1 MKRLL
6 TYIRDYRVRAVLA
19 PLFKCLEACFDLFV
33 PLVISRMIDRGIR
46 SGNLGYVFRMG
57 GLLLALATIGLL
69 CSFTAQFFAAKV
81 AIHTGKGLR
90 NDLFRHINSLGY
102 REIDTLGTSTLITRM
117 TSDINAVESGV
128 NMALRL
134 FMRSPFIVFGAM
146 VMAFTISARAGL
158 IFTVTIVILF
168 IVVFGIILT
177 TAPMYRANQ
186 GQLDRIM
193 KTTRENLL
201 GVRVVRAFNRQASE
215 IDEFRRENER
225 LTQMQVRV
233 GRISALLNP
242 VTYVIINLAVVY
254 LIYRGGGFVYEGAIT
269 QGGLVALVNYMS
281 QILVELIK
289 LANLIIQITR
299 AMASMNRIDGI
310 FALQP
315 AVSDAANASAYSV
328 VTAPSAATDAA
339 SAANASDHHAV
350 TASRDAVG
358 LSVSSDSAAAVAAQR
373 SGDQRSRVPEVEF
386 RQAAFAYTEG
396 AEDALRDISFRAMPG
411 QTIGVIGGTGAGKT
425 TLINLIPRFY
435 DVTAG
440 EVLVSGQNVRDYA
453 LETLRAKIGLVP
465 QRSVL
470 FRGTLRSNMQWG
482 RPDATDDEIYAAL
495 KTAQAYDFV
504 EQKGEGLELQVEQE
518 GRNFSGGQKQ
528 RLAIARALVRR
539 PEILILDDS
548 ASALDF
554 ATDAALRKALK
565 SDTENMTVF
574 LISQRVST
582 VRNSDQIIVLD
593 DGQVAGIGTHAELYR
608 SCPVYHEICLSQLS
622 QAEAERSDDT
632 AQPTPAA
639 GGGRPAVDQAVGA
652 EQSVTVAG
660 SGSRMAEQREEAVQS
675 ASTADG
681 GRSAVERS
689 DDVEK
694 TALSEAQS
702 EGKEVQ

>member
-33 PLVISRMIDRGIR
+33 PLVISSMIDRGIR

-57 GLLLALATIGLL
+57 GLLLALAVIGLL

-146 VMAFTISARAGL
+146 VMAFTISVRAGL
-158 IFTVTIVILF
+158 LFAVTILILF

-225 LTQMQVRV
+225 LTQMQVSV

-299 AMASMNRIDGI
+299 ARASMNRIDGI

-315 AVSDAANASAYSV
+315 AVSDANVSARDA
-328 VTAPSAATDAA
+328 VTASSAATDAA
-339 SAANASDHHAV
+339 SAP
-350 TASRDAVG
+350 
-358 LSVSSDSAAAVAAQR
+358 R
-373 SGDQRSRVPEVEF
+373 SGDQRSCVPAVEF

-435 DVTAG
+435 DATAG

-453 LETLRAKIGLVP
+453 LETLREKIGLVP

-482 RPDATDDEIYAAL
+482 KPDATDDEIYAAL

-504 EQKGEGLELQVEQE
+504 EQKGEGLELEVEQE

-622 QAEAERSDDT
+622 QAEAERSDE
-632 AQPTPAA
+632 
-639 GGGRPAVDQAVGA
+639 AVQNGSRTA
-652 EQSVTVAG
+652 EQSVSVAG
-660 SGSRMAEQREEAVQS
+660 SGSRVAVQP
-675 ASTADG
+675 TAAAG
-681 GRSAVERS
+681 SGRSAVERS

-694 TALSEAQS
+694 TALAEAQN

>member
-57 GLLLALATIGLL
+57 GLLLVLATIGLL

-90 NDLFRHINSLGY
+90 NDLFRHINALGY

-146 VMAFTISARAGL
+146 VMAFTISVRAGL
-158 IFTVTIVILF
+158 IFAVTIVILF

-254 LIYRGGGFVYEGAIT
+254 LIYRGGGFVYEGTIT

-315 AVSDAANASAYSV
+315 AVSDANVSARDA
-328 VTAPSAATDAA
+328 VTTPSAATDAA
-339 SAANASDHHAV
+339 SAP
-350 TASRDAVG
+350 
-358 LSVSSDSAAAVAAQR
+358 R
-373 SGDQRSRVPEVEF
+373 SGDQRSCVPVIEF

-396 AEDALRDISFRAMPG
+396 AEDALHDISFRAMPG

-440 EVLVSGQNVRDYA
+440 EVLVAGQNVRDYA

-482 RPDATDDEIYAAL
+482 KPDATDDEIYAAL

-504 EQKGEGLELQVEQE
+504 EQKGEDLELQVEQE

-554 ATDAALRKALK
+554 ATDAALRKAIK

-622 QAEAERSDDT
+622 QDEAERSAD
-632 AQPTPAA
+632 AVQPTPAA
-639 GGGRPAVDQAVGA
+639 G
-652 EQSVTVAG
+652 
-660 SGSRMAEQREEAVQS
+660 SGCP
-675 ASTADG
+675 
-681 GRSAVERS
+681 AVERS

-694 TALSEAQS
+694 TALAEAQN

>member
-33 PLVISRMIDRGIR
+33 PLVISSMIDRGIR

-57 GLLLALATIGLL
+57 GLLLVLATIGLL

-90 NDLFRHINSLGY
+90 NDLFRHINALGY

-146 VMAFTISARAGL
+146 VMAFTISVRAGL
-158 IFTVTIVILF
+158 IFAVTIVILF
-168 IVVFGIILT
+168 VVVFGIILT

-315 AVSDAANASAYSV
+315 AVSDANASAHSA
-328 VTAPSAATDAA
+328 VTTPSAVTDAA
-339 SAANASDHHAV
+339 SAANVSAHSAV
-350 TASRDAVG
+350 TAPSAVTG
-358 LSVSSDSAAAVAAQR
+358 AASAPR
-373 SGDQRSRVPEVEF
+373 SGDQRSCVPAVEF

-396 AEDALRDISFRAMPG
+396 AEDALHDISFRAMPG

-440 EVLVSGQNVRDYA
+440 EVLVLGQNVRDYA

-482 RPDATDDEIYAAL
+482 KPDATDDEIYAAL

-554 ATDAALRKALK
+554 ATDAALRKAIK

-622 QAEAERSDDT
+622 QDEAERSEDT
-632 AQPTPAA
+632 AQPTAA
-639 GGGRPAVDQAVGA
+639 
-652 EQSVTVAG
+652 AG
-660 SGSRMAEQREEAVQS
+660 SGRP
-675 ASTADG
+675 
-681 GRSAVERS
+681 AVERS
-689 DDVEK
+689 DDAEK
-694 TALSEAQS
+694 TALAEAQN

>member
-33 PLVISRMIDRGIR
+33 PLVISSMIDRGIR

-57 GLLLALATIGLL
+57 GLLLVLATIGLL

-146 VMAFTISARAGL
+146 VMAFTISVRAGL
-158 IFTVTIVILF
+158 IFAVTIVILF

-254 LIYRGGGFVYEGAIT
+254 LIYRGGGFVYEGTIT

-315 AVSDAANASAYSV
+315 AVSDANASAHSAV
-328 VTAPSAATDAA
+328 TALSAATGAASAANVSAHSTVTAPSAATDAA
-339 SAANASDHHAV
+339 SA
-350 TASRDAVG
+350 
-358 LSVSSDSAAAVAAQR
+358 QR
-373 SGDQRSRVPEVEF
+373 SGDQRSCVPAVEF

-440 EVLVSGQNVRDYA
+440 EVLVAGQDVRDYA

-482 RPDATDDEIYAAL
+482 RPDATDDEIFAAL

-504 EQKGEGLELQVEQE
+504 EQKGEGLELEVEQE

-554 ATDAALRKALK
+554 ATDAALRKAIK

-622 QAEAERSDDT
+622 QDEAERSEDT
-632 AQPTPAA
+632 ARNGSRTAEQSVIVAGSGSRVATQPTAAA
-639 GGGRPAVDQAVGA
+639 GGGRPAA
-652 EQSVTVAG
+652 
-660 SGSRMAEQREEAVQS
+660 
-675 ASTADG
+675 
-681 GRSAVERS
+681 ERS
-689 DDVEK
+689 DDAEK
-694 TALSEAQS
+694 TALADAQN

>member
-6 TYIRDYRVRAVLA
+6 TYIRDYRIRAILA

-33 PLVISRMIDRGIR
+33 PLVISSMIDRGIR

-57 GLLLALATIGLL
+57 GLLLVLATIGLL

-90 NDLFRHINSLGY
+90 NDLFRHINALGY

-146 VMAFTISARAGL
+146 VMAFTISVRAGL
-158 IFTVTIVILF
+158 IFAVTIVILF

-315 AVSDAANASAYSV
+315 AVSDANVSARDAVTALSAATGAASAANVSAHST

-339 SAANASDHHAV
+339 SA
-350 TASRDAVG
+350 
-358 LSVSSDSAAAVAAQR
+358 QR
-373 SGDQRSRVPEVEF
+373 SGDQRSCVPVVEF

-453 LETLRAKIGLVP
+453 LETLREKIGLVP

-504 EQKGEGLELQVEQE
+504 EQKGEGLELEVEQE

-554 ATDAALRKALK
+554 ATDAALRKAIK

-622 QAEAERSDDT
+622 K
-632 AQPTPAA
+632 
-639 GGGRPAVDQAVGA
+639 
-652 EQSVTVAG
+652 
-660 SGSRMAEQREEAVQS
+660 EE
-675 ASTADG
+675 
-681 GRSAVERS
+681 
-689 DDVEK
+689 
-694 TALSEAQS
+694 SE
-702 EGKEVQ
+702 KEVQ

>member
-33 PLVISRMIDRGIR
+33 PLVISSMIDRGIR

-57 GLLLALATIGLL
+57 GLLLALAAIGLL

-90 NDLFRHINSLGY
+90 NDLFRHINELGY

-146 VMAFTISARAGL
+146 VMAFTISVRAGL
-158 IFTVTIVILF
+158 IFAVTIVILF

-269 QGGLVALVNYMS
+269 QGALVALVNYMS

-310 FALQP
+310 FELQP
-315 AVSDAANASAYSV
+315 AVSDANASAHSA
-328 VTAPSAATDAA
+328 VTAPSAVTDAA
-339 SAANASDHHAV
+339 SAANASAHSTV
-350 TASRDAVG
+350 TAP
-358 LSVSSDSAAAVAAQR
+358 SAATDVASAPR
-373 SGDQRSRVPEVEF
+373 SGDQRSCVPAVEF

-440 EVLVSGQNVRDYA
+440 EVLVCGQNVRDYA
-453 LETLRAKIGLVP
+453 LATLRAKIGLVP

-482 RPDATDDEIYAAL
+482 KPDATDDEIYAAL

-504 EQKGEGLELQVEQE
+504 EQKGEGLELEVEQE

-554 ATDAALRKALK
+554 ATDAALRKAIK

-608 SCPVYHEICLSQLS
+608 NCPVYHEICLSQLS
-622 QAEAERSDDT
+622 K
-632 AQPTPAA
+632 
-639 GGGRPAVDQAVGA
+639 
-652 EQSVTVAG
+652 
-660 SGSRMAEQREEAVQS
+660 EE
-675 ASTADG
+675 
-681 GRSAVERS
+681 
-689 DDVEK
+689 
-694 TALSEAQS
+694 SE
-702 EGKEVQ
+702 KEVQ

>member
-33 PLVISRMIDRGIR
+33 PLVISSMIDRGIR

-57 GLLLALATIGLL
+57 GLLLALAAIGLL

-90 NDLFRHINSLGY
+90 NDLFRHINALGY

-158 IFTVTIVILF
+158 IFAVTIVILF

-215 IDEFRRENER
+215 IDEFRRENEK
-225 LTQMQVRV
+225 LTAMQVSV

-254 LIYRGGGFVYEGAIT
+254 LIYRGGGFVYEGTLT

-315 AVSDAANASAYSV
+315 AVSDANASARDT
-328 VTAPSAATDAA
+328 VTASSA
-339 SAANASDHHAV
+339 SAAA
-350 TASRDAVG
+350 TA
-358 LSVSSDSAAAVAAQR
+358 LQC
-373 SGDQRSRVPEVEF
+373 SGDQDSRVPEVEF

-411 QTIGVIGGTGAGKT
+411 ETIGVIGGTGAGKT

-440 EVLVSGQNVRDYA
+440 EVLVAGKNVRDYA
-453 LETLRAKIGLVP
+453 LETLREKIGLVP

-482 RPDATDDEIYAAL
+482 KPDATDAEIYAAL

-554 ATDAALRKALK
+554 ATDAALRKAIK
-565 SDTENMTVF
+565 TDTENMTVF
-574 LISQRVST
+574 IISQRVST
-582 VRNSDQIIVLD
+582 VRNADQIVVLD

-622 QAEAERSDDT
+622 QAEAERSDAA
-632 AQPTPAA
+632 AQ
-639 GGGRPAVDQAVGA
+639 
-652 EQSVTVAG
+652 
-660 SGSRMAEQREEAVQS
+660 
-675 ASTADG
+675 
-681 GRSAVERS
+681 
-689 DDVEK
+689 
-694 TALSEAQS
+694 TALADAQN

>member
-33 PLVISRMIDRGIR
+33 PLVISSMIDRGIR

-57 GLLLALATIGLL
+57 GLLLALAAIGLL

-90 NDLFRHINSLGY
+90 NDLFRHINTLGY

-146 VMAFTISARAGL
+146 VMAFTISVRSGL
-158 IFTVTIVILF
+158 IFAVTIVILF
-168 IVVFGIILT
+168 CVVFGIILT

-299 AMASMNRIDGI
+299 ARASMNRIDGI

-315 AVSDAANASAYSV
+315 AVSDANVSARDAVTASSAVADAASGTNASTYSTV
-328 VTAPSAATDAA
+328 AASSAVTDATSAHDAVTAPSAATSLSSSA
-339 SAANASDHHAV
+339 SAAA
-350 TASRDAVG
+350 T
-358 LSVSSDSAAAVAAQR
+358 VSQR
-373 SGDQRSRVPEVEF
+373 SDDQRSRVPAVEF
-386 RQAAFAYTEG
+386 RQVAFAYTEG

-435 DVTAG
+435 DATAG
-440 EVLVSGQNVRDYA
+440 EVLVAGQNVRDYA

-482 RPDATDDEIYAAL
+482 KPDATDDEIYAAL

-504 EQKGEGLELQVEQE
+504 EQKGEGLELEVEQE

-554 ATDAALRKALK
+554 ATDAALRKAIK

-622 QAEAERSDDT
+622 QAEAERSDD
-632 AQPTPAA
+632 
-639 GGGRPAVDQAVGA
+639 
-652 EQSVTVAG
+652 
-660 SGSRMAEQREEAVQS
+660 
-675 ASTADG
+675 
-681 GRSAVERS
+681 
-689 DDVEK
+689 VEK
-694 TALSEAQS
+694 TALAEAQN

>member
-57 GLLLALATIGLL
+57 GLLFALAVIGLL

-90 NDLFRHINSLGY
+90 NDLFRHINTLGY

-315 AVSDAANASAYSV
+315 AVSDANVSAHSV
-328 VTAPSAATDAA
+328 VTAP
-339 SAANASDHHAV
+339 
-350 TASRDAVG
+350 
-358 LSVSSDSAAAVAAQR
+358 R
-373 SGDQRSRVPEVEF
+373 SGDQRSCVPAVEF

-411 QTIGVIGGTGAGKT
+411 QTIGVIGGTGVGKT

-482 RPDATDDEIYAAL
+482 KPDATDDEIYAAL

-504 EQKGEGLELQVEQE
+504 EQKGEGLELEVEQE

-554 ATDAALRKALK
+554 ATDAALRKAIK

-622 QAEAERSDDT
+622 QAEAERSDD
-632 AQPTPAA
+632 
-639 GGGRPAVDQAVGA
+639 A
-652 EQSVTVAG
+652 EQ
-660 SGSRMAEQREEAVQS
+660 
-675 ASTADG
+675 
-681 GRSAVERS
+681 
-689 DDVEK
+689 
-694 TALSEAQS
+694 TALAEAQNK
-702 EGKEVQ
+702 GKEVQ

>member
-57 GLLLALATIGLL
+57 GLLLALAVIGLL

-90 NDLFRHINSLGY
+90 NDLFRHINALGY

-225 LTQMQVRV
+225 LTQMQVSV

-299 AMASMNRIDGI
+299 ARASMNRIDGI

-315 AVSDAANASAYSV
+315 AVSDANVSARDA
-328 VTAPSAATDAA
+328 VTAPR
-339 SAANASDHHAV
+339 SD
-350 TASRDAVG
+350 
-358 LSVSSDSAAAVAAQR
+358 
-373 SGDQRSRVPEVEF
+373 DQRSRVPAVEF

-435 DVTAG
+435 DATAG

-482 RPDATDDEIYAAL
+482 KPDATDDEIYAAL

-504 EQKGEGLELQVEQE
+504 EQKGEGLELEVEQE

-528 RLAIARALVRR
+528 RLAIARALVRH

-554 ATDAALRKALK
+554 ATDAALRKAIK
-565 SDTENMTVF
+565 SDTGNMTVF

-622 QAEAERSDDT
+622 QAEAERSDD
-632 AQPTPAA
+632 
-639 GGGRPAVDQAVGA
+639 
-652 EQSVTVAG
+652 
-660 SGSRMAEQREEAVQS
+660 
-675 ASTADG
+675 
-681 GRSAVERS
+681 
-689 DDVEK
+689 VEK
-694 TALSEAQS
+694 TALAEAQN

>member
-33 PLVISRMIDRGIR
+33 PLVISSMIDRGIR
-46 SGNLGYVFRMG
+46 SGDLGYVFRMG
-57 GLLLALATIGLL
+57 GLLLVLATIGLL

-146 VMAFTISARAGL
+146 VMAFTISVRAGL
-158 IFTVTIVILF
+158 IFAVTIVILF

-254 LIYRGGGFVYEGAIT
+254 LIYRGGGFVYEGTIT

-315 AVSDAANASAYSV
+315 AVSDANVSARDA
-328 VTAPSAATDAA
+328 VTAPSAAAGAA
-339 SAANASDHHAV
+339 SAANVSAHSTV
-350 TASRDAVG
+350 TAPRDAAG
-358 LSVSSDSAAAVAAQR
+358 LSVSSHSVAAVAAQR
-373 SGDQRSRVPEVEF
+373 SGDQRSCVPAVEF

-453 LETLRAKIGLVP
+453 LETLREKIGLVP

-482 RPDATDDEIYAAL
+482 KPDATDDEIYAAL

-554 ATDAALRKALK
+554 ATDAALRKAIK
-565 SDTENMTVF
+565 SDTGNMTVF

-622 QAEAERSDDT
+622 QAEAERSDE
-632 AQPTPAA
+632 
-639 GGGRPAVDQAVGA
+639 AVQNGSRTA
-652 EQSVTVAG
+652 EQSVSVAG
-660 SGSRMAEQREEAVQS
+660 SGSRVATQP
-675 ASTADG
+675 TAAAGG

-689 DDVEK
+689 DDAEK
-694 TALSEAQS
+694 TALAEAQN

>member
-33 PLVISRMIDRGIR
+33 PLVISSMIDRGIR

-57 GLLLALATIGLL
+57 GLLLVLAAIGLL

-158 IFTVTIVILF
+158 IFAVTIVILF

-215 IDEFRRENER
+215 IDEFRHENEK
-225 LTQMQVRV
+225 LTAMQVSV

-269 QGGLVALVNYMS
+269 QGALVALVNYMS

-310 FALQP
+310 FELQP
-315 AVSDAANASAYSV
+315 AVSDANASARDA
-328 VTAPSAATDAA
+328 VTAPSATTAAT
-339 SAANASDHHAV
+339 
-350 TASRDAVG
+350 
-358 LSVSSDSAAAVAAQR
+358 VSQR
-373 SGDQRSRVPEVEF
+373 SGDQDSRVPEVEF

-411 QTIGVIGGTGAGKT
+411 ETIGVIGGTGAGKT

-440 EVLVSGQNVRDYA
+440 EVLVAGKNVRDYA
-453 LETLRAKIGLVP
+453 LETLRGKIGLVP

-470 FRGTLRSNMQWG
+470 FRGNLRSNMQWG
-482 RPDATDDEIYAAL
+482 KPDATDEEIYAAL

-504 EQKGEGLELQVEQE
+504 EQKGEGLELKVEQE

-554 ATDAALRKALK
+554 ATDAALRKAIK
-565 SDTENMTVF
+565 TDTGNMTVF

-582 VRNSDQIIVLD
+582 VRNADQIVVLD

-608 SCPVYHEICLSQLS
+608 NCPVYHEICLSQLS
-622 QAEAERSDDT
+622 QAEAERSDEA
-632 AQPTPAA
+632 AQTGSRTVAEPASAAA
-639 GGGRPAVDQAVGA
+639 GGRP
-652 EQSVTVAG
+652 
-660 SGSRMAEQREEAVQS
+660 
-675 ASTADG
+675 TA
-681 GRSAVERS
+681 ERS
-689 DDVEK
+689 DDVGQK
-694 TALSEAQS
+694 ALAEAQNA
-702 EGKEVQ
+702 GKEVQ

>member
-6 TYIRDYRVRAVLA
+6 TYIRDYRVRAILA

-33 PLVISRMIDRGIR
+33 PLVISSMIDRGIR

-57 GLLLALATIGLL
+57 GLLLVLAAIGLL

-158 IFTVTIVILF
+158 IFAVTIVILF

-215 IDEFRRENER
+215 IDEFRRENEK
-225 LTQMQVRV
+225 LTAMQVSV

-269 QGGLVALVNYMS
+269 QGALVALVNYMS

-310 FALQP
+310 FELQP
-315 AVSDAANASAYSV
+315 AVSDANASV
-328 VTAPSAATDAA
+328 RD
-339 SAANASDHHAV
+339 AV
-350 TASRDAVG
+350 TAR
-358 LSVSSDSAAAVAAQR
+358 SD
-373 SGDQRSRVPEVEF
+373 VPAVEF

-411 QTIGVIGGTGAGKT
+411 ETIGVIGGTGAGKT

-440 EVLVSGQNVRDYA
+440 EVLIEGQNVRDYA
-453 LETLRAKIGLVP
+453 LETLREKIGLVP

-470 FRGTLRSNMQWG
+470 FRGNLRSNMQWG
-482 RPDATDDEIYAAL
+482 KPDATDEEIYAAL

-504 EQKGEGLELQVEQE
+504 EQKGEGLELEVEQE

-554 ATDAALRKALK
+554 ATDAALRKAIK
-565 SDTENMTVF
+565 TDTGNMTVF

-582 VRNSDQIIVLD
+582 VRNSDQIVVLD

-622 QAEAERSDDT
+622 QAEAERSDEA
-632 AQPTPAA
+632 AQTGSRAAAEPASEA
-639 GGGRPAVDQAVGA
+639 AGGRPAA
-652 EQSVTVAG
+652 
-660 SGSRMAEQREEAVQS
+660 
-675 ASTADG
+675 
-681 GRSAVERS
+681 ERS
-689 DDVEK
+689 DDVGQK
-694 TALSEAQS
+694 ALAEAEN

>member
-33 PLVISRMIDRGIR
+33 PLVISSMIDRGIR

-57 GLLLALATIGLL
+57 GLLLVLATIGLL

-146 VMAFTISARAGL
+146 VMAFTISVRAGL
-158 IFTVTIVILF
+158 IFAVTIVILF

-254 LIYRGGGFVYEGAIT
+254 LIYRGGGFVYEGTIT

-315 AVSDAANASAYSV
+315 AVSDANVSARDAVTAPSAAAGAASAANVSAHST

-339 SAANASDHHAV
+339 S
-350 TASRDAVG
+350 TP
-358 LSVSSDSAAAVAAQR
+358 R
-373 SGDQRSRVPEVEF
+373 SGDQRSCVPAVEF

-440 EVLVSGQNVRDYA
+440 EVLVAGQNVRDYA

-482 RPDATDDEIYAAL
+482 KPDATDDEIYAAL

-554 ATDAALRKALK
+554 ATDAALRKAIK

-622 QAEAERSDDT
+622 QAEAERSEDT
-632 AQPTPAA
+632 ARNGSRTAEQSVIVAGSGSRVATQPTAAA
-639 GGGRPAVDQAVGA
+639 GGGRPAA
-652 EQSVTVAG
+652 
-660 SGSRMAEQREEAVQS
+660 
-675 ASTADG
+675 
-681 GRSAVERS
+681 ERS
-689 DDVEK
+689 DDAEK
-694 TALSEAQS
+694 TALADAQN

>member
-57 GLLLALATIGLL
+57 GLLLALAAIGLL

-90 NDLFRHINSLGY
+90 NDLFRHINALGY

-146 VMAFTISARAGL
+146 VMAFTISVRAGL
-158 IFTVTIVILF
+158 IFAVTIVILF

-315 AVSDAANASAYSV
+315 AVSDANVSARDA
-328 VTAPSAATDAA
+328 VTAPSAATGAA
-339 SAANASDHHAV
+339 SAANASAHSTV
-350 TASRDAVG
+350 TAP
-358 LSVSSDSAAAVAAQR
+358 SAATGAASAQR
-373 SGDQRSRVPEVEF
+373 SGDQRSCVPAVEF

-440 EVLVSGQNVRDYA
+440 EVLVAGQNVRDYA

-482 RPDATDDEIYAAL
+482 KPEATDDEIYAAL

-554 ATDAALRKALK
+554 ATDAALRKAIK

-622 QAEAERSDDT
+622 QAEAERSDE
-632 AQPTPAA
+632 
-639 GGGRPAVDQAVGA
+639 AVQNGSRTA
-652 EQSVTVAG
+652 EQSVSVAG
-660 SGSRMAEQREEAVQS
+660 SGSRVAVQP
-675 ASTADG
+675 TAAAG
-681 GRSAVERS
+681 SGRSAVERS

-694 TALSEAQS
+694 TALAEAQN

>member
-33 PLVISRMIDRGIR
+33 PLVISSMIDRGIR

-57 GLLLALATIGLL
+57 GLLLVLATIGLL

-90 NDLFRHINSLGY
+90 NDLFRHINALGY

-146 VMAFTISARAGL
+146 VMAFTISVRAGL
-158 IFTVTIVILF
+158 IFAVTIVILF

-254 LIYRGGGFVYEGAIT
+254 LIYRGGGFVYEGTIT

-315 AVSDAANASAYSV
+315 AVSDANVSARDA
-328 VTAPSAATDAA
+328 VTTPSAATDAA
-339 SAANASDHHAV
+339 SGANASAHSAV
-350 TASRDAVG
+350 TAS
-358 LSVSSDSAAAVAAQR
+358 SAATGAASAPR
-373 SGDQRSRVPEVEF
+373 SGDQRSCVPVVEF

-396 AEDALRDISFRAMPG
+396 AEDALHDISFRAMPG

-440 EVLVSGQNVRDYA
+440 EVLVAGQNVRDYA

-482 RPDATDDEIYAAL
+482 KPDATDDEIYAAL

-504 EQKGEGLELQVEQE
+504 EQKGEGLELEVEQE

-554 ATDAALRKALK
+554 ATDAALRKAIK

-622 QAEAERSDDT
+622 QDEAERSEDT
-632 AQPTPAA
+632 AQPTAA
-639 GGGRPAVDQAVGA
+639 
-652 EQSVTVAG
+652 AG
-660 SGSRMAEQREEAVQS
+660 SGRP
-675 ASTADG
+675 
-681 GRSAVERS
+681 AVERS
-689 DDVEK
+689 DDAEK
-694 TALSEAQS
+694 TALAEAQN

>member
-57 GLLLALATIGLL
+57 GLLLALAVIGLL

-299 AMASMNRIDGI
+299 ARASMNRIDGI

-315 AVSDAANASAYSV
+315 AVSDANVSARDA
-328 VTAPSAATDAA
+328 VTAPR
-339 SAANASDHHAV
+339 SD
-350 TASRDAVG
+350 
-358 LSVSSDSAAAVAAQR
+358 
-373 SGDQRSRVPEVEF
+373 DQRSRVPAVEF

-482 RPDATDDEIYAAL
+482 KPDATDDEIYAAL

-504 EQKGEGLELQVEQE
+504 EQKGEGLELEVEQE

-565 SDTENMTVF
+565 SDTGNMTVF

-622 QAEAERSDDT
+622 QAEAERSDD
-632 AQPTPAA
+632 
-639 GGGRPAVDQAVGA
+639 
-652 EQSVTVAG
+652 
-660 SGSRMAEQREEAVQS
+660 
-675 ASTADG
+675 
-681 GRSAVERS
+681 
-689 DDVEK
+689 VEK
-694 TALSEAQS
+694 TALAEAQN

>member
-57 GLLLALATIGLL
+57 GLLLALAVIGLL

-299 AMASMNRIDGI
+299 ARASMNRIDGI

-315 AVSDAANASAYSV
+315 AVSDANVSARDA
-328 VTAPSAATDAA
+328 VTASSAVADAA
-339 SAANASDHHAV
+339 SAANASAHSAV
-350 TASRDAVG
+350 TASSAATS
-358 LSVSSDSAAAVAAQR
+358 LSSSASAAATVSQR
-373 SGDQRSRVPEVEF
+373 SDDQRSRVPAVEF

-435 DVTAG
+435 DATAG
-440 EVLVSGQNVRDYA
+440 EVLVSGQNVRDYV

-482 RPDATDDEIYAAL
+482 KPDATDDEIYAAL

-504 EQKGEGLELQVEQE
+504 EQKGEGLELEVEQE

-554 ATDAALRKALK
+554 ATDAALRKAIK
-565 SDTENMTVF
+565 SDTKNMTVF

-622 QAEAERSDDT
+622 QAEAERSDD
-632 AQPTPAA
+632 
-639 GGGRPAVDQAVGA
+639 
-652 EQSVTVAG
+652 
-660 SGSRMAEQREEAVQS
+660 
-675 ASTADG
+675 
-681 GRSAVERS
+681 
-689 DDVEK
+689 VEK
-694 TALSEAQS
+694 TALAEAQN

>member
-33 PLVISRMIDRGIR
+33 PLVISSMIDRGIR

-57 GLLLALATIGLL
+57 GLLFVLATIGLL

-146 VMAFTISARAGL
+146 VMAFTISVRAGL
-158 IFTVTIVILF
+158 IFAVTIVILF

-254 LIYRGGGFVYEGAIT
+254 LIYRGGGFVYEGTIT

-315 AVSDAANASAYSV
+315 AVSDANVSARDA
-328 VTAPSAATDAA
+328 VTAPSAAAGAA
-339 SAANASDHHAV
+339 SAP
-350 TASRDAVG
+350 
-358 LSVSSDSAAAVAAQR
+358 R
-373 SGDQRSRVPEVEF
+373 SGDQRSCVPAIEF

-396 AEDALRDISFRAMPG
+396 AEDALHDISFRAMPG

-440 EVLVSGQNVRDYA
+440 EVLVAGQNVRDYA

-482 RPDATDDEIYAAL
+482 KPDATDDEIYAAL

-504 EQKGEGLELQVEQE
+504 EQKGEGLELEVEQE

-554 ATDAALRKALK
+554 ATDAALRKAIK

-622 QAEAERSDDT
+622 QAEAERSEDT
-632 AQPTPAA
+632 AQPTAA
-639 GGGRPAVDQAVGA
+639 
-652 EQSVTVAG
+652 AG
-660 SGSRMAEQREEAVQS
+660 SGRP
-675 ASTADG
+675 
-681 GRSAVERS
+681 AVERS
-689 DDVEK
+689 DDAEK
-694 TALSEAQS
+694 TALAEAQN

>member
-33 PLVISRMIDRGIR
+33 PLVISSMIDRGIR

-57 GLLLALATIGLL
+57 GLLLALAAIGLL

-90 NDLFRHINSLGY
+90 NDLFRHINTLGY

-146 VMAFTISARAGL
+146 VMAFTISVRSGL
-158 IFTVTIVILF
+158 IFAVTIVILF
-168 IVVFGIILT
+168 CVVFGIILT

-299 AMASMNRIDGI
+299 ARASMNRIDGI

-315 AVSDAANASAYSV
+315 AVSDANVSARDA
-328 VTAPSAATDAA
+328 VTASSAATDTA
-339 SAANASDHHAV
+339 SAANASAHSAV
-350 TASRDAVG
+350 TASSAATS
-358 LSVSSDSAAAVAAQR
+358 LSSSASAAATVSQR
-373 SGDQRSRVPEVEF
+373 SDDQRSRVPAVEF

-435 DVTAG
+435 DATAG

-482 RPDATDDEIYAAL
+482 KPDATDDEIYAAL

-504 EQKGEGLELQVEQE
+504 EQKGEGLELEVEQE

-554 ATDAALRKALK
+554 ATDTALRKAIK

-622 QAEAERSDDT
+622 QAEAERSDD
-632 AQPTPAA
+632 
-639 GGGRPAVDQAVGA
+639 
-652 EQSVTVAG
+652 
-660 SGSRMAEQREEAVQS
+660 
-675 ASTADG
+675 
-681 GRSAVERS
+681 
-689 DDVEK
+689 VEK
-694 TALSEAQS
+694 TALAEAQN

>member
-33 PLVISRMIDRGIR
+33 PLVISSMIDRGIR

-57 GLLLALATIGLL
+57 GLLLALAAIGLL

-90 NDLFRHINSLGY
+90 NDLFRHINTLGY

-315 AVSDAANASAYSV
+315 AVSDANVSARDA
-328 VTAPSAATDAA
+328 VTAPSAATSAA
-339 SAANASDHHAV
+339 SAANASAHSTV
-350 TASRDAVG
+350 TAP
-358 LSVSSDSAAAVAAQR
+358 SAATGAASAQR
-373 SGDQRSRVPEVEF
+373 SGDQRSCVPAVEF
-386 RQAAFAYTEG
+386 QQAAFAYTEG

-440 EVLVSGQNVRDYA
+440 EVLVAGQNVRDYA

-482 RPDATDDEIYAAL
+482 KPEATDDEIYAAL

-554 ATDAALRKALK
+554 ATDAALRKAIK

-622 QAEAERSDDT
+622 QDEAERSDDA
-632 AQPTPAA
+632 AQPAA
-639 GGGRPAVDQAVGA
+639 A
-652 EQSVTVAG
+652 
-660 SGSRMAEQREEAVQS
+660 
-675 ASTADG
+675 ADG
-681 GRSAVERS
+681 GRPAVERS
-689 DDVEK
+689 DDAEK
-694 TALSEAQS
+694 TALAEAQD

>member
-6 TYIRDYRVRAVLA
+6 TYIRDYRIRAVLA

-33 PLVISRMIDRGIR
+33 PLVISSMIDRGIR

-57 GLLLALATIGLL
+57 GLLLALAAIGLL

-254 LIYRGGGFVYEGAIT
+254 LIYRGGGFVYEGTIT

-315 AVSDAANASAYSV
+315 AVSDANVSARDA
-328 VTAPSAATDAA
+328 VTAPSTVTGAA
-339 SAANASDHHAV
+339 SAANASAHSAV
-350 TASRDAVG
+350 TAPSAVTDAA
-358 LSVSSDSAAAVAAQR
+358 SAQR
-373 SGDQRSRVPEVEF
+373 SGDQRSCVPAVEF

-396 AEDALRDISFRAMPG
+396 AEDALRDISFHAMPG
-411 QTIGVIGGTGAGKT
+411 ETIGVIGGTGAGKT

-453 LETLRAKIGLVP
+453 LETLREKIGLVP

-482 RPDATDDEIYAAL
+482 KPDATDDEIYAAL

-504 EQKGEGLELQVEQE
+504 EQKGEGLELEVEQE

-554 ATDAALRKALK
+554 ATDAALRKAIK
-565 SDTENMTVF
+565 SDTGNMTVF

-622 QAEAERSDDT
+622 QAEAERSDE
-632 AQPTPAA
+632 
-639 GGGRPAVDQAVGA
+639 AVQNSSRTA
-652 EQSVTVAG
+652 EQSVSVAG
-660 SGSRMAEQREEAVQS
+660 SGSRVATQREEAVQS

-689 DDVEK
+689 DDAEK
-694 TALSEAQS
+694 TALAEAQN

>member
-33 PLVISRMIDRGIR
+33 PLVISSMIDRGIR

-57 GLLLALATIGLL
+57 GLLLVLATIGLL

-90 NDLFRHINSLGY
+90 NDLFRHINALGY

-146 VMAFTISARAGL
+146 VMAFTISVRAGF
-158 IFTVTIVILF
+158 IFAVTIVILF

-201 GVRVVRAFNRQASE
+201 GVRVVRAFNRQTSE

-254 LIYRGGGFVYEGAIT
+254 LIYRGGGFVYEGTIT

-315 AVSDAANASAYSV
+315 AVSDANVSARDAVAAPSTVTGAASAANASVHSA

-339 SAANASDHHAV
+339 S
-350 TASRDAVG
+350 TP
-358 LSVSSDSAAAVAAQR
+358 R
-373 SGDQRSRVPEVEF
+373 SGDQRSCVPVVEF

-396 AEDALRDISFRAMPG
+396 AEDALYDISFRAMPG

-440 EVLVSGQNVRDYA
+440 EVLVAGQNVRDYA

-482 RPDATDDEIYAAL
+482 KPDATDDEIYAAL

-504 EQKGEGLELQVEQE
+504 EQKGEGLELEVEQE

-554 ATDAALRKALK
+554 ATDAALRKAIK

-622 QAEAERSDDT
+622 QDEAERSEDT
-632 AQPTPAA
+632 AQPTAA
-639 GGGRPAVDQAVGA
+639 
-652 EQSVTVAG
+652 AG
-660 SGSRMAEQREEAVQS
+660 SGRP
-675 ASTADG
+675 
-681 GRSAVERS
+681 AVERS
-689 DDVEK
+689 DDAEK
-694 TALSEAQS
+694 TALAEAQN

>member
-33 PLVISRMIDRGIR
+33 PLVISSMIDRGIR

-57 GLLLALATIGLL
+57 GLLLVLATIGLL

-146 VMAFTISARAGL
+146 VMAFTISVRAGL
-158 IFTVTIVILF
+158 IFAVTIVILF

-254 LIYRGGGFVYEGAIT
+254 LIYRGGGFVYEGTIT

-315 AVSDAANASAYSV
+315 AVSDANVSARDA
-328 VTAPSAATDAA
+328 VTTPSAATDAA
-339 SAANASDHHAV
+339 SGANASAHSAV
-350 TASRDAVG
+350 TAS
-358 LSVSSDSAAAVAAQR
+358 SAATGAASAPR
-373 SGDQRSRVPEVEF
+373 SGDQRSCVPVVEF

-396 AEDALRDISFRAMPG
+396 AEDALHDISFRAMPG

-440 EVLVSGQNVRDYA
+440 EVLVAGQNARDYA

-482 RPDATDDEIYAAL
+482 KPDATDDEIYAAL

-504 EQKGEGLELQVEQE
+504 EQKGEGLELEVEQE

-554 ATDAALRKALK
+554 ATDAALRKAIK

-622 QAEAERSDDT
+622 QDEAERSEDT
-632 AQPTPAA
+632 AQPTAA
-639 GGGRPAVDQAVGA
+639 
-652 EQSVTVAG
+652 AG
-660 SGSRMAEQREEAVQS
+660 SGRP
-675 ASTADG
+675 
-681 GRSAVERS
+681 AVERS
-689 DDVEK
+689 DDAEK
-694 TALSEAQS
+694 TALAEAQN

>member
-6 TYIRDYRVRAVLA
+6 TYIRDYRVRAILA

-33 PLVISRMIDRGIR
+33 PLVISSMIDRGIR

-57 GLLLALATIGLL
+57 GLLLVLAAIGLL

-90 NDLFRHINSLGY
+90 NDLFKHINSLGY

-158 IFTVTIVILF
+158 IFAVTIVILF

-215 IDEFRRENER
+215 IDEFRRENEK
-225 LTQMQVRV
+225 LTAMQVSV

-254 LIYRGGGFVYEGAIT
+254 LIYRGGGFVYEGTLT

-310 FALQP
+310 FELQP
-315 AVSDAANASAYSV
+315 AVSDANASAR
-328 VTAPSAATDAA
+328 D
-339 SAANASDHHAV
+339 AV
-350 TASRDAVG
+350 TARSITT
-358 LSVSSDSAAAVAAQR
+358 SAAATQTATGTSASSASAVAEKLQR
-373 SGDQRSRVPEVEF
+373 SGAQDSRVPAVEF

-396 AEDALRDISFRAMPG
+396 AEDALHDISFRAMPG
-411 QTIGVIGGTGAGKT
+411 ETIGVIGGTGAGKT

-440 EVLVSGQNVRDYA
+440 EVLVSGKNVRDYA
-453 LETLRAKIGLVP
+453 LETLREKIGLVP

-470 FRGTLRSNMQWG
+470 FRGNLRSNMQWG
-482 RPDATDDEIYAAL
+482 KPDATDEEIYAAL

-504 EQKGEGLELQVEQE
+504 EQKGEGLELKVEQE

-554 ATDAALRKALK
+554 ATDAALRKAIRT
-565 SDTENMTVF
+565 DTGNMTVF

-582 VRNSDQIIVLD
+582 VRNADQIVVLD
-593 DGQVAGIGTHAELYR
+593 DGLVAGIGTHAELYR
-608 SCPVYHEICLSQLS
+608 NCPVYHEICLSQLS
-622 QAEAERSDDT
+622 K
-632 AQPTPAA
+632 
-639 GGGRPAVDQAVGA
+639 
-652 EQSVTVAG
+652 
-660 SGSRMAEQREEAVQS
+660 EE
-675 ASTADG
+675 
-681 GRSAVERS
+681 
-689 DDVEK
+689 
-694 TALSEAQS
+694 SE
-702 EGKEVQ
+702 KEVQ

>member
-33 PLVISRMIDRGIR
+33 PLVISSMIDRGIR

-57 GLLLALATIGLL
+57 GLLLVLAAIGLL

-158 IFTVTIVILF
+158 IFAVTIVILF

-215 IDEFRRENER
+215 IDEFRRENEK
-225 LTQMQVRV
+225 LTAMQVSV

-254 LIYRGGGFVYEGAIT
+254 LIYRGGGFVYEGALT

-315 AVSDAANASAYSV
+315 AVSDANVSAHSA
-328 VTAPSAATDAA
+328 VTAPSAATGA
-339 SAANASDHHAV
+339 
-350 TASRDAVG
+350 
-358 LSVSSDSAAAVAAQR
+358 SVSSHSAAAVAAQR
-373 SGDQRSRVPEVEF
+373 GGDQRSSVPAVEF

-440 EVLVSGQNVRDYA
+440 EVLVAGQNVRDYA

-504 EQKGEGLELQVEQE
+504 EQKGEGLELEVEQE

-554 ATDAALRKALK
+554 ATDAALRKAIK

-622 QAEAERSDDT
+622 QAEAERSDD
-632 AQPTPAA
+632 A
-639 GGGRPAVDQAVGA
+639 
-652 EQSVTVAG
+652 
-660 SGSRMAEQREEAVQS
+660 
-675 ASTADG
+675 
-681 GRSAVERS
+681 
-689 DDVEK
+689 EK
-694 TALSEAQS
+694 TALAEAQN

>member
-33 PLVISRMIDRGIR
+33 PLVISSMIDRGIR

-57 GLLLALATIGLL
+57 GLLLALAAIGLL

-90 NDLFRHINSLGY
+90 NDLFRHINTLGY

-315 AVSDAANASAYSV
+315 AVSDANVSARDA
-328 VTAPSAATDAA
+328 VTAPSVAAGAA
-339 SAANASDHHAV
+339 SAANASGHDAV
-350 TASRDAVG
+350 TAP
-358 LSVSSDSAAAVAAQR
+358 SVATGAASAQR
-373 SGDQRSRVPEVEF
+373 SGDQRSCVPAVEF

-440 EVLVSGQNVRDYA
+440 EVLVAGQNVRDYA

-504 EQKGEGLELQVEQE
+504 EQKGEGLELEVEQE

-554 ATDAALRKALK
+554 ATDAALRKAIK
-565 SDTENMTVF
+565 TDTENMTVF

-622 QAEAERSDDT
+622 QAEAERSDD
-632 AQPTPAA
+632 
-639 GGGRPAVDQAVGA
+639 
-652 EQSVTVAG
+652 
-660 SGSRMAEQREEAVQS
+660 
-675 ASTADG
+675 
-681 GRSAVERS
+681 
-689 DDVEK
+689 VEK
-694 TALSEAQS
+694 MALAEAQN

>member
-33 PLVISRMIDRGIR
+33 PLVISSMIDRGIR

-57 GLLLALATIGLL
+57 GLLLVLAAIGLL

-90 NDLFRHINSLGY
+90 NDLFKHINSLGY

-158 IFTVTIVILF
+158 IFAVTIVILF
-168 IVVFGIILT
+168 VVVFGIILT

-215 IDEFRRENER
+215 IDEFRRENEK
-225 LTQMQVRV
+225 LTAMQVSV

-269 QGGLVALVNYMS
+269 QGALVALVNYMS

-299 AMASMNRIDGI
+299 AMASMNRIDSI
-310 FALQP
+310 FELQP
-315 AVSDAANASAYSV
+315 AVSDANDSDRDA
-328 VTAPSAATDAA
+328 VTARSVTTDAA
-339 SAANASDHHAV
+339 SAANDSDHHAV
-350 TASRDAVG
+350 TAPLAT
-358 LSVSSDSAAAVAAQR
+358 AAATVSQR
-373 SGDQRSRVPEVEF
+373 SGDQDSRVPEVEF

-411 QTIGVIGGTGAGKT
+411 ETIGVIGGTGAGKT

-440 EVLVSGQNVRDYA
+440 EVLVCGQNVRDYA
-453 LETLRAKIGLVP
+453 LETLREKIGLVP

-470 FRGTLRSNMQWG
+470 FRGNLRSNMQWG
-482 RPDATDDEIYAAL
+482 KPDATDEEIYAAL

-504 EQKGEGLELQVEQE
+504 EQKGEGLELKVEQE

-554 ATDAALRKALK
+554 ATDAALRKAIK
-565 SDTENMTVF
+565 TDTGNMTVF

-582 VRNSDQIIVLD
+582 VRNADQIVVLD

-608 SCPVYHEICLSQLS
+608 NCPVYHEICLSQLS
-622 QAEAERSDDT
+622 K
-632 AQPTPAA
+632 
-639 GGGRPAVDQAVGA
+639 
-652 EQSVTVAG
+652 
-660 SGSRMAEQREEAVQS
+660 EE
-675 ASTADG
+675 
-681 GRSAVERS
+681 
-689 DDVEK
+689 
-694 TALSEAQS
+694 SE
-702 EGKEVQ
+702 KEVQ

>member
-33 PLVISRMIDRGIR
+33 PLVISSMIDRGIR

-57 GLLLALATIGLL
+57 GLLLALAVIGLL

-299 AMASMNRIDGI
+299 ARASMNRIDGI

-315 AVSDAANASAYSV
+315 AVSDANVSARDA
-328 VTAPSAATDAA
+328 VTAPR
-339 SAANASDHHAV
+339 SD
-350 TASRDAVG
+350 
-358 LSVSSDSAAAVAAQR
+358 
-373 SGDQRSRVPEVEF
+373 DQRSRVPAVEF

-435 DVTAG
+435 DATAG

-482 RPDATDDEIYAAL
+482 KPDATDDEIYAAL

-504 EQKGEGLELQVEQE
+504 EQKGEGLELEVEQE

-554 ATDAALRKALK
+554 ATDATLRKAIK
-565 SDTENMTVF
+565 SDTGNMTVF

-622 QAEAERSDDT
+622 QAEAERSEDA
-632 AQPTPAA
+632 AQPTAAA
-639 GGGRPAVDQAVGA
+639 G
-652 EQSVTVAG
+652 S
-660 SGSRMAEQREEAVQS
+660 
-675 ASTADG
+675 

-694 TALSEAQS
+694 TALAEAQN

>member
-33 PLVISRMIDRGIR
+33 PLVISSMIDRGIR

-57 GLLLALATIGLL
+57 GLLLVLATIGLL

-90 NDLFRHINSLGY
+90 NDLFRHINALGY

-146 VMAFTISARAGL
+146 VMAFTISVRAGL
-158 IFTVTIVILF
+158 IFAVTIVILF

-254 LIYRGGGFVYEGAIT
+254 LIYRGGGFVYEGTIT

-315 AVSDAANASAYSV
+315 AVSDANVSARDA
-328 VTAPSAATDAA
+328 VTAPSTVTGAA
-339 SAANASDHHAV
+339 S
-350 TASRDAVG
+350 
-358 LSVSSDSAAAVAAQR
+358 AQR
-373 SGDQRSRVPEVEF
+373 SGDQRSCVPAVEF

-440 EVLVSGQNVRDYA
+440 EVLVAGQNVRDYA

-554 ATDAALRKALK
+554 ATDAALRKAIK

-622 QAEAERSDDT
+622 QDEAERSEDT
-632 AQPTPAA
+632 AQNGSWT
-639 GGGRPAVDQAVGA
+639 A
-652 EQSVTVAG
+652 EQSVSVAG
-660 SGSRMAEQREEAVQS
+660 SGSRVAEQREEAVQS
-675 ASTADG
+675 ASTAGG

-689 DDVEK
+689 DDAEK
-694 TALSEAQS
+694 TALAEAQN

>member
-33 PLVISRMIDRGIR
+33 PLVISSMIDRGIR

-57 GLLLALATIGLL
+57 GLLLALAAIGLL

-299 AMASMNRIDGI
+299 ARASMNRIDGI

-315 AVSDAANASAYSV
+315 AVSDANVSARDA
-328 VTAPSAATDAA
+328 VTASSAATDAA
-339 SAANASDHHAV
+339 SAHDAV
-350 TASRDAVG
+350 TAPSAATS
-358 LSVSSDSAAAVAAQR
+358 LSSSASAAATVSQR
-373 SGDQRSRVPEVEF
+373 SDDQRSRVPAVEF

-435 DVTAG
+435 DATAG

-482 RPDATDDEIYAAL
+482 KPDATDDEIYAAL

-504 EQKGEGLELQVEQE
+504 EQKGEGLELEVEQE

-554 ATDAALRKALK
+554 ATDAALRKAIK

-622 QAEAERSDDT
+622 QAEAERSDD
-632 AQPTPAA
+632 
-639 GGGRPAVDQAVGA
+639 
-652 EQSVTVAG
+652 
-660 SGSRMAEQREEAVQS
+660 
-675 ASTADG
+675 
-681 GRSAVERS
+681 
-689 DDVEK
+689 VEK
-694 TALSEAQS
+694 TALAEAQN

>member
-33 PLVISRMIDRGIR
+33 PLVISSMIDRGIR

-57 GLLLALATIGLL
+57 GLLLVLATIGLL

-90 NDLFRHINSLGY
+90 NDLFRHINALGY

-146 VMAFTISARAGL
+146 VMAFTISVRAGL
-158 IFTVTIVILF
+158 IFAVTIVILF

-254 LIYRGGGFVYEGAIT
+254 LIYRGGGFVYEGTIT

-315 AVSDAANASAYSV
+315 AVSDANVSARDA
-328 VTAPSAATDAA
+328 VTAP
-339 SAANASDHHAV
+339 
-350 TASRDAVG
+350 
-358 LSVSSDSAAAVAAQR
+358 R
-373 SGDQRSRVPEVEF
+373 SGDQRSCVPAVEF

-440 EVLVSGQNVRDYA
+440 EVLVAGQNVCDYA

-482 RPDATDDEIYAAL
+482 KPDATDDEIYAAL

-504 EQKGEGLELQVEQE
+504 EQKGEGLELEVEQE

-622 QAEAERSDDT
+622 QDEAERSEDT
-632 AQPTPAA
+632 ARNGSRT
-639 GGGRPAVDQAVGA
+639 A

-660 SGSRMAEQREEAVQS
+660 NGSRVATQP
-675 ASTADG
+675 TAAAGG
-681 GRSAVERS
+681 GRSAAERS
-689 DDVEK
+689 DDAEK
-694 TALSEAQS
+694 TALAEAQN

>member
-6 TYIRDYRVRAVLA
+6 TYIRDYKVRAILA

-33 PLVISRMIDRGIR
+33 PLVISSMIDRGIR

-57 GLLLALATIGLL
+57 GLLLALAAIGLL

-90 NDLFRHINSLGY
+90 NDLFKHINSLGY

-158 IFTVTIVILF
+158 IFALTILILF

-215 IDEFRRENER
+215 IDEFRRENEK
-225 LTQMQVRV
+225 LTAMQVSV

-269 QGGLVALVNYMS
+269 QGALVALVNYMS

-310 FALQP
+310 FELQP
-315 AVSDAANASAYSV
+315 AVSDANASA
-328 VTAPSAATDAA
+328 
-339 SAANASDHHAV
+339 
-350 TASRDAVG
+350 RDAVT
-358 LSVSSDSAAAVAAQR
+358 VPSD
-373 SGDQRSRVPEVEF
+373 VPAVEF

-411 QTIGVIGGTGAGKT
+411 ETIGVIGGTGAGKT

-440 EVLVSGQNVRDYA
+440 EVLVCGRNVRDYA
-453 LETLRAKIGLVP
+453 LETLREKIGLVP

-470 FRGTLRSNMQWG
+470 FRGNLRSNMQWG
-482 RPDATDDEIYAAL
+482 KPDATDEEIYAAL

-504 EQKGEGLELQVEQE
+504 EQKGEGLELRVEQE

-554 ATDAALRKALK
+554 ATDAALRKAIK
-565 SDTENMTVF
+565 TDTENMTVF

-582 VRNSDQIIVLD
+582 VRNADQIVVLD

-608 SCPVYHEICLSQLS
+608 NCPVYHEICLSQLS
-622 QAEAERSDDT
+622 K
-632 AQPTPAA
+632 
-639 GGGRPAVDQAVGA
+639 
-652 EQSVTVAG
+652 
-660 SGSRMAEQREEAVQS
+660 EE
-675 ASTADG
+675 
-681 GRSAVERS
+681 
-689 DDVEK
+689 
-694 TALSEAQS
+694 SE
-702 EGKEVQ
+702 KEVQ